1 MALNTGLLLGKR
13 PGSGAQERALA
24 GRSAGNRQEGMALVG
39 ATVGRQGGGS
49 GGRAGAHVAGRA
61 RAVLPAD
68 SAEQAGTD
76 SLGLMCLLPS
86 ISSLSS
92 GWEKGEGGSLSHPPR
107 LRGPWGGCRQTV
119 GLQQGQQP
127 ALFVLYFIPDGSP
140 FGWQGANFSSV
151 EESSCSPPADPPCMA
166 GLPCIQIPAPL
177 CERRPSRRGRTINS

>member
-127 ALFVLYFIPDGSP
+127 ALFVLYFIPDGSHLAGREP
-140 FGWQGANFSSV
+140 ISQVSRSLAAL
-151 EESSCSPPADPPCMA
+151 PP
-166 GLPCIQIPAPL
+166 QIHPAWLAYPAFKSQL
-177 CERRPSRRGRTINS
+177 HYVREGPVGEGGQ